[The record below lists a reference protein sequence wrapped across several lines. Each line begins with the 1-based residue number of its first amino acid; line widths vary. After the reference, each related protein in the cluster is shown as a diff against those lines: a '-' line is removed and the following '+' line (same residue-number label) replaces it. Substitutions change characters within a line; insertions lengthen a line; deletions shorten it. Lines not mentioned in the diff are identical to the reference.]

1 MPQLDALIIAD
12 QVSLVIL
19 SFMGILIIIGI
30 FLLPVIR
37 LRILC
42 YSYLYTTVVEYS
54 YSVYFIELVGR
65 LGYRHLWSGVQIVE

>member
-1 MPQLDALIIAD
+1 MPQLDTLIIAD
-12 QVSLVIL
+12 QVSLVII
-19 SFMGILIIIGI
+19 SFVGILVIIGI

-42 YSYLYTTVVEYS
+42 YSYLNTNISEYS

-65 LGYRHLWSGVQIVE
+65 LSQRQLWSGVQIK

>member
-12 QVSLVIL
+12 QVSLVVV
-19 SFMGILIIIGI
+19 SFVGILIIIGI

-42 YSYLYTTVVEYS
+42 YSYLSTNVAEYS

-65 LGYRHLWSGVQIVE
+65 LGHRHVWSGVPIV